1 MPDELILPI
10 PPIPKKILDAV
21 NTKTLA
27 VFIGAGVS
35 RIMGCKGWDKL
46 ASNLVKRCTSITKP
60 ADGLPHLSFRETEIL
75 ARYGDHK
82 KTITICYDILKDN
95 GCKDNFFE
103 ELEQSF
109 ELDEEHSPYR
119 DIYQQLYGLRG
130 LFITTNADK
139 HFDLH
144 FNKDRIIYKNFHPD
158 DIDPTKLYRIHG
170 SILDRESLVFT
181 VRDYIERYRND
192 YFIEFLRHI
201 FNSRTVLFVGYGMSE
216 FELLDFIITKSDS
229 GDGIESKHF
238 ILLPFYTGEET
249 DLKFERLYHNK
260 MGISVVAYQKDQNGY
275 NQLYEVIKDWNS
287 KINQTSNSLYETY
300 KEIDEIVDNYGRR
313 PS

>member
-10 PPIPKKILDAV
+10 PSVPKEILEAV
-21 NTKTLA
+21 NTNKLA

-35 RIMGCKGWDKL
+35 RIMGCKGWDVL
-46 ASNLVKRCTSITKP
+46 ATNLVKRCTSITNS

-75 ARYGDHK
+75 ARYDDHK

-95 GCKDNFFE
+95 GYEDNFFE

-109 ELDEEHSPYR
+109 EPNEEHSPYQ

-144 FNKDRIIYKNFHPD
+144 FNKDRIIYENFKPD
-158 DIDPTKLYRIHG
+158 DIDDPTKLYRIHG

-181 VRDYIERYRND
+181 VRHYIERYRD
-192 YFIEFLRHI
+192 DHFTTFLQRI

-216 FELLDFIITKSDS
+216 FELLDFIITKVDS
-229 GDGIESKHF
+229 GDRIELKHF

-249 DLKFERLYHNK
+249 DLKFEQYYHNK
-260 MGISVVAYQKDQNGY
+260 MGISVIPYQKDQNGY
-275 NQLYEVIKDWNS
+275 NQLYEVIKDWS
-287 KINQTSNSLYETY
+287 SRINQTSNSLYETY
-300 KEIDEIVDNYGRR
+300 KEIEDIVDNYGR
-313 PS
+313 